1 MNKELNIL
9 ILEDVGTDAEL
20 MEDELRK
27 EGISFSSKLVES
39 EDDFC
44 RELKEYNP
52 DVILSDYKLPTFN
65 GMSALKLTKE
75 VAPSTPLIIV
85 TGSINEEIAV
95 ECMKAGAADYVL
107 KDSLSRLGPTV
118 NAAMEMKKLI
128 EDRRNAEEAL
138 RKSEEFNRRIIE
150 CSNDCI
156 NILDLEGRL
165 LFMND
170 GGQELLEIDDVN
182 SLLNKSWLE
191 YWEGAEKQL
200 AINALRNAL
209 HSNIGT
215 FQGYCPTWKGKPK
228 WWDVVITPM
237 INGEGNVERL
247 LAVSRDI
254 TELKNQ
260 SAQLMQVERMSTV
273 GTLASG
279 VAHELNNPLMSV
291 LGFTQYCLKHTPD
304 TEKNYDVLRDIEHEA
319 TRCVDIVTN
328 LLTFSHMGKEGV
340 EKKQDA
346 SCADILERVLKLLS
360 YRIEKERVKI
370 TKKYQKGSID
380 AWVQVNSIQQVF
392 LNIIVNA
399 FDALKTS
406 EKKEIHIEI
415 QYENEIT
422 RIVIEDSGSGIP
434 PKNLERIFEP
444 FYTTKEVGSGTG
456 LGLSISKSLV
466 ENNNGKLTCE
476 SEVGK
481 GTKFIIQLSQT
492 KRELSNEKVRLSN

>member
-156 NILDLEGRL
+156 NILD
-165 LFMND
+165 
-170 GGQELLEIDDVN
+170 
-182 SLLNKSWLE
+182 
-191 YWEGAEKQL
+191 
-200 AINALRNAL
+200 
-209 HSNIGT
+209 
-215 FQGYCPTWKGKPK
+215 
-228 WWDVVITPM
+228 
-237 INGEGNVERL
+237 
-247 LAVSRDI
+247 
-254 TELKNQ
+254 
-260 SAQLMQVERMSTV
+260 
-273 GTLASG
+273 
-279 VAHELNNPLMSV
+279 
-291 LGFTQYCLKHTPD
+291 
-304 TEKNYDVLRDIEHEA
+304 
-319 TRCVDIVTN
+319 
-328 LLTFSHMGKEGV
+328 
-340 EKKQDA
+340 
-346 SCADILERVLKLLS
+346 
-360 YRIEKERVKI
+360 
-370 TKKYQKGSID
+370 
-380 AWVQVNSIQQVF
+380 
-392 LNIIVNA
+392 
-399 FDALKTS
+399 
-406 EKKEIHIEI
+406 
-415 QYENEIT
+415 
-422 RIVIEDSGSGIP
+422 
-434 PKNLERIFEP
+434 
-444 FYTTKEVGSGTG
+444 
-456 LGLSISKSLV
+456 
-466 ENNNGKLTCE
+466 
-476 SEVGK
+476 
-481 GTKFIIQLSQT
+481 
-492 KRELSNEKVRLSN
+492 